1 MAALPICDREVPV
14 TVDIYE
20 MALRLLVALAAGALI
35 GYERSYHGRPAG
47 FRTHALVCM
56 ASSLLMLVTVYEAHW
71 VRVSA
76 DMVRIDPTRM
86 AQGIMTGIGFLGA
99 GVIIKEGLSVRGLT
113 TAASIWITA
122 AIGILAGIGFY
133 FPLMFSV
140 VLTLGV
146 LALFRWIEARMPSQA
161 YFHFEVRFSRAAG
174 MSEAELRAL
183 VEKHNFS
190 IANFSYRLDA
200 EGRVRRHSMVIRSQD
215 RSAAGRLSENL
226 EKTDTVLEFR
236 ISPTGD

>member
-1 MAALPICDREVPV
+1 M
-14 TVDIYE
+14 TVDVYE
-20 MALRLLVALAAGALI
+20 MALRLLVALVAGALI

-99 GVIIKEGLSVRGLT
+99 GAIIKDGLSVRGLT

-122 AIGILAGIGFY
+122 AIGILAGVGFY
-133 FPLMFSV
+133 FPLVVAV

-146 LALFRWIEARMPSQA
+146 LSVFRWIEVRMPAES
-161 YFHFEVRFSRAAG
+161 YYHFDVRFTRT
-174 MSEAELRAL
+174 SEVTDATLRAL
-183 VEKHNFS
+183 VEQHGFTL
-190 IANFSYRLDA
+190 ANLSYRLA
-200 EGRVRRHSMVIRSQD
+200 GEGRIRRHTMVLRTRRRGSATALAQALDQD
-215 RSAAGRLSENL
+215 TAVVEY
-226 EKTDTVLEFR
+226 R
-236 ISPTGD
+236 IAPAD

>member
-1 MAALPICDREVPV
+1 MAI
-14 TVDIYE
+14 
-20 MALRLLVALAAGALI
+20 RLVSALAAGALI
-35 GYERSYHGRPAG
+35 GYERSYRGRPAG

-71 VRVSA
+71 MRESTGLVQ
-76 DMVRIDPTRM
+76 IDPTRM

-122 AIGILAGIGFY
+122 AIGILAGVGFY
-133 FPLMFSV
+133 YPVAISV

-146 LALFRWIEARMPSQA
+146 LSVFRWIETKMPFQA
-161 YFHFEVRFSRAAG
+161 YYYFDVRFARAG
-174 MSEAELRAL
+174 GVSEREIRDL
-183 VEKHNFS
+183 VEKHGFS

-200 EGRVRRHSMVIRSQD
+200 DGRLRRYSMTIASAD
-215 RSAAGRLSENL
+215 RSSAGRLARTL
-226 EKTDTVLEFR
+226 EDEEHVQEFR
-236 ISPTGD
+236 IAPTGD